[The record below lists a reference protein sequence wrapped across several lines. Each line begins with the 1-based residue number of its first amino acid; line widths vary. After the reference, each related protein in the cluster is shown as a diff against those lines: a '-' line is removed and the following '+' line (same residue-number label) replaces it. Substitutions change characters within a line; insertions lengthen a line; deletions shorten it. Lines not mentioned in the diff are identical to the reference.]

1 MSSQETTSQLTAP
14 QVTTTL
20 FDTTGAVSA
29 AVKAMPGAKTPPPRA
44 LSPAAEAVIAE
55 DFKQPYSPIVVAG
68 AVRAI
73 EVALVA
79 SIGLILYLGYVV
91 PDNGFS
97 RYYFGAIAGISLTAL
112 LAFQAADIY
121 QVQAFRGHEKQY
133 MRLASA
139 WSVVFLLA
147 VTVSFFAKAGDEFS
161 RVWLGS
167 YYVVGLIAL
176 LAFRRSLFLLV
187 RRWTRQG
194 RLDRRTVV
202 VGAGGSGEA
211 LIAAMAGQRDS
222 DVRVVGAFD
231 DRGDERASPMCEGVP
246 KLGTVDDLVEFARQ
260 TRVDLVIFSLPISAE
275 GRILQMLKKLWVLPV
290 DIRLSAH
297 TNKLRFR
304 PRSYSYIGNVPVLD
318 IFDRPIADWDVVM
331 KWLFDKIVG
340 TLALIGLS
348 PVMLAVAIAVKLNSK
363 GPIFFK
369 QRRYGFNNEVV
380 EVYKFRSMY
389 SEQADPA
396 AKKLVTK
403 DDPRVTSVGRFIRR
417 TSLDEL
423 PQLFNVVFTGNLS
436 LVGPRPH
443 AVHAKAEDHL
453 YDEAVDGY
461 FARHRVKPGITGWAQ
476 INGWRGETDS
486 KEKIQRRVEHD
497 LYYIENWSIMF
508 DIYILA
514 RTPFALIRGEGA
526 Y

>member
-1 MSSQETTSQLTAP
+1 
-14 QVTTTL
+14 
-20 FDTTGAVSA
+20 
-29 AVKAMPGAKTPPPRA
+29 
-44 LSPAAEAVIAE
+44 
-55 DFKQPYSPIVVAG
+55 
-68 AVRAI
+68 
-73 EVALVA
+73 
-79 SIGLILYLGYVV
+79 
-91 PDNGFS
+91 
-97 RYYFGAIAGISLTAL
+97 
-112 LAFQAADIY
+112 
-121 QVQAFRGHEKQY
+121 
-133 MRLASA
+133 
-139 WSVVFLLA
+139 
-147 VTVSFFAKAGDEFS
+147 
-161 RVWLGS
+161 
-167 YYVVGLIAL
+167 
-176 LAFRRSLFLLV
+176 
-187 RRWTRQG
+187 
-194 RLDRRTVV
+194 
-202 VGAGGSGEA
+202 
-211 LIAAMAGQRDS
+211 
-222 DVRVVGAFD
+222 
-231 DRGDERASPMCEGVP
+231 MCEGVP
-246 KLGTVDDLVEFARQ
+246 KLGTVEDLVEFARQ

-275 GRILQMLKKLWVLPV
+275 TRILHMLKKLWVLPV

-340 TLALIGLS
+340 TLALIALS
-348 PVMLAVAIAVKLNSK
+348 PVMLAVAIAVKLDSR
-363 GPIFFK
+363 GPVLFK

-389 SEQADPA
+389 ADQADPA

-403 DDPRVTSVGRFIRR
+403 NDPRVTRVGRFIRR

-423 PQLFNVVFTGNLS
+423 PQLFNVVFTGDLS

-443 AVHAKAEDHL
+443 AVHAKAENHL

-497 LYYIENWSIMF
+497 LFYIENWSILF

-514 RTPFALIRGEGA
+514 RTPFALLKSEGA